1 MNDRALV
8 KEKADRLIELTSD
21 FCKQHLNDEYRDLC
35 EKLIKKMGRKRDV
48 PFTRGGLEIWAASV
62 IFALGSINFLFDRSS
77 TPYVTRD
84 KLCAHFDS
92 KKSTV
97 SQKAGAIRDMFKMT
111 YWDEDFSTSA
121 MRKSDPFANLV
132 MVNGLIV
139 PKDMLGLAD
148 DEAED
153 E

>member
-1 MNDRALV
+1 MNDKAPA

-21 FCKQHLNDEYRDLC
+21 FCKRYLNDEYRDLC
-35 EKLIKKMGRKRDV
+35 VKLIKKMGRKRDI
-48 PFTRGGLEIWAASV
+48 PFMRGDLEIWAASV

-77 TPYVTRD
+77 TPYVTQD
-84 KLCAHFDS
+84 TLCAHFNS
-92 KKSTV
+92 KRSTV
-97 SQKAGAIRDMFKMT
+97 SQKARAIRDMFKMT
-111 YWDEDFSTSA
+111 YWDQDFSTSI
-121 MRKSDPFANLV
+121 MRKRDPFANLV

-139 PKDMLGLAD
+139 PKSILGLSD